1 MGEEGE
7 LSLEYQSSVSVHFVC
22 ESMCG
27 GQGSMLGL
35 FLVEHLTIFKNCM
48 CGGGV
53 GGRPLHMSED
63 DLRGQKKVLDPWEF
77 ALGL

>member
-1 MGEEGE
+1 MEVRGQCWVF
-7 LSLEYQSSVSVHFVC
+7 SLIS
-22 ESMCG
+22 
-27 GQGSMLGL
+27 
-35 FLVEHLTIFKNCM
+35 EHLTIFKKCV